1 MTRLATNDG
10 KRYRYST
17 LLTSSTRS
25 PYGACRI
32 RKNKA
37 PMNIVTP
44 FFQQCAQS
52 PEAMAFVE
60 EDQVLTYADFKL
72 RIEKIAAFLQAKQV
86 QNQCIAIVL
95 DRGINAASA
104 IYGILSAGA
113 IYLPL
118 DIKNPATR
126 LNFIIQDAQPSYII
140 GQGNAPAWLGKSELW
155 LDIDTLLCTS
165 AENITLPA
173 VEPNAL
179 AAILYTSG
187 STGNPKG
194 VALSHQA
201 LSNFSTWASQTF
213 AINNQDRIASL
224 APFHFDLSIF
234 DLFTSLASGA
244 TVYFLPSR
252 LSLSPSRL
260 TAWLAEKQISSWY
273 TVPSLLSF
281 IALKGALNST
291 PLPHLKRILF
301 AGEVFPTQ
309 HLIKLANLLPETKL
323 YNLYGPTETNVCCY
337 WQVDQKRLNIGHTIP
352 IGVAACNAELTI
364 NADTGELQVNS
375 LNNFSGYWQQGKLQA
390 LSPETYPTGDKVSLN
405 QYGEYDYHGRL
416 DRMLKCSG
424 YRVEPAEIEQCINQL
439 EYIES
444 SAVIGIKDTT
454 SGQRPA
460 AVVVLVTGA
469 SLAEAIKPL
478 RPLLAPYM
486 QPCKFIVVDNLPA
499 LSNGKTDYQAIQNL
513 FNN

>member
-1 MTRLATNDG
+1 
-10 KRYRYST
+10 
-17 LLTSSTRS
+17 
-25 PYGACRI
+25 
-32 RKNKA
+32 
-37 PMNIVTP
+37 MNIITP
-44 FFQQCAQS
+44 FFQQCTQTPDAT
-52 PEAMAFVE
+52 AFVE
-60 EDQVLTYADFKL
+60 EDQTLTYADFKS
-72 RIEKIAAFLQAKQV
+72 RIEKIAASLQAKQV
-86 QNQCIAIVL
+86 QSQCIAIAL
-95 DRGINAASA
+95 DRGLNAASA
-104 IYGILSAGA
+104 IYGVLSAGA

-140 GQGNAPAWLGKSELW
+140 GQGEAPVWLDKTALW
-155 LDIDTLLCTS
+155 LDIDALLCTT
-165 AENITLPA
+165 AENITPTG
-173 VEPNAL
+173 VDPNAL

-201 LSNFSTWASQTF
+201 LGNFFTWAGQTF
-213 AINNQDRIASL
+213 AVNHQDRIASL

-234 DLFTSLASGA
+234 DLFTSLANGA
-244 TVYFLPSR
+244 SVYFLPSR

-260 TAWLAEKQISSWY
+260 TAWLADKQISSWY

-281 IALKGALNST
+281 IALKGALNTT

-309 HLIKLANLLPETKL
+309 HLIKLANLLPETEL

-337 WQVDQKRLNIGHTIP
+337 WSVDRNRLNAEHTIP
-352 IGVAACNAELTI
+352 IGLAACDAQLTI
-364 NADTGELQVNS
+364 DANTGELRVNS
-375 LNNFSGYWQQGKLQA
+375 LNNFSGYWQQGKLNPLNSRIYA
-390 LSPETYPTGDKVSLN
+390 TGDKVSLN
-405 QYGEYDYHGRL
+405 QYDEYDYHGRL

-444 SAVIGIKDTT
+444 SAVIGIKDST

-460 AVVVLVTGA
+460 AVVVLVAGA

-486 QPCKFIVVDNLPA
+486 QPSKFVVVDNLPV
-499 LSNGKTDYQAIQNL
+499 LSNGKTDYQAIKGL